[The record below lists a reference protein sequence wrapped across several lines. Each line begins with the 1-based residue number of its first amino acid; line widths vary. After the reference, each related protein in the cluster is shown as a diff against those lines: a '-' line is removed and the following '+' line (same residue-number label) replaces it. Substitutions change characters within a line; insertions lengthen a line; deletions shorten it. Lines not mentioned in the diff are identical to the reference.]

1 MTGMLRINPGLVL
14 LSCFCLALYLMIGS
28 VEDWGDFQ
36 TDWESESL
44 LFESLWPPDWSIL
57 SLDCTLIAKHQEDY
71 Q

>member
-1 MTGMLRINPGLVL
+1 MLRINPGLVL

-28 VEDWGDFQ
+28 VEDWGRLSNGLGNLRVFF
-36 TDWESESL
+36 SSL
-44 LFESLWPPDWSIL
+44 CGLRIGVFL